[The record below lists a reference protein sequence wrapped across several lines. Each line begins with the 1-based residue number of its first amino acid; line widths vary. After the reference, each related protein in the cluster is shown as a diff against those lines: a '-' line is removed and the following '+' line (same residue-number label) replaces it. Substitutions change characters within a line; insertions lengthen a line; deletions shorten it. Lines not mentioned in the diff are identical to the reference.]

1 MAYMDFDTYVA
12 ANESVRL
19 LVEEGS
25 TDVLFQLLDFARTY
39 EEDPIWSMDEW
50 VLYATGIRHV

>member
-1 MAYMDFDTYVA
+1 MDFDTYVA